1 MMPSPDTAR
10 TQSSDLF
17 GADPMINL
25 LPHDGTVNYHGRV
38 LSAADSDRYLAA
50 LLANVPWKHDEL
62 VIFGRHIVTAR
73 EVAWFGD
80 AGCAYTYSGT
90 TKQAVPWNA
99 ELRELKALVEKLTQ
113 TTYNSCL
120 ANLYHDG
127 SEGMA
132 WHSDDEKELARC
144 ATIASLSLG
153 AERKFS
159 FRHKRTQE
167 TTSVTL
173 EHGSLLAM
181 RDATQLHWLHS
192 LPKSKKVTA
201 PRINL
206 TFRTILLQ

>member
-1 MMPSPDTAR
+1 MS
-10 TQSSDLF
+10 QNSGLF
-17 GADPMINL
+17 GYAPSANL
-25 LPHDGTVNYHGRV
+25 LPHDGTVNYHGPV
-38 LSAADSDRYLAA
+38 LGIAEADRYLAA
-50 LLANVPWKHDEL
+50 LLTNVPWKSDEL
-62 VIFGRHIVTAR
+62 VIFGRHIVTSR
-73 EVAWFGD
+73 QVAWFGD

-113 TTYNSCL
+113 CTYNSCL

-132 WHSDDEKELARC
+132 WHSDDEKELAPS
-144 ATIASLSLG
+144 ATIASLSFG

-159 FRHKRTQE
+159 FKHKRTQE
-167 TTSVTL
+167 TTSLML

-181 RDATQLHWLHS
+181 RHTTQLHWLHS
-192 LPKSKKVTA
+192 LPKTKKIAT

-206 TFRTILLQ
+206 TFRTILPA

>member
-1 MMPSPDTAR
+1 MTPSPDTAR
-10 TQSSDLF
+10 PQGSDLF
-17 GADPMINL
+17 GCDPTVNL
-25 LPHDGTVNYHGRV
+25 LPHDGTVNYYGPI
-38 LSAADSDRYLAA
+38 LSTAEADRYLAA

-62 VIFGRHIVTAR
+62 VIFGRHIVTVR

-80 AGCAYTYSGT
+80 AGCTYTYSGT

-99 ELRELKALVEKLTQ
+99 ELRELKAFVEKLTQ
-113 TTYNSCL
+113 ATYNSCL

-132 WHSDDEKELARC
+132 WHSDDEKELAPC
-144 ATIASLSLG
+144 ATIASLSFG

-159 FRHKRTQE
+159 FKHKHTQK
-167 TTSVTL
+167 TASLML

-181 RDATQLHWLHS
+181 RDTTQIHWLHS
-192 LPKSKKVTA
+192 LPKAKKIAT

-206 TFRTILLQ
+206 TFRTILTQ

>member
-1 MMPSPDTAR
+1 MPC
-10 TQSSDLF
+10 
-17 GADPMINL
+17 
-25 LPHDGTVNYHGRV
+25 DGTVNYHGPI
-38 LSAADSDRYLAA
+38 LSGAEADHYLAA
-50 LLANVPWKHDEL
+50 LLGNVPWKHDEL
-62 VIFGRHIVTAR
+62 VIFGRHIVTTR

-90 TKQAVPWNA
+90 TKQAVPWFT
-99 ELRELKALVEKLTQ
+99 ELSNLKALVEKLTQ

-132 WHSDDEKELARC
+132 WHSDDEKELAPC
-144 ATIASLSLG
+144 ATIASLSFG

-159 FRHKRTQE
+159 FKHKRTQE
-167 TTSVTL
+167 TTSLML

-181 RDATQLHWLHS
+181 RDTTQLHWLHS
-192 LPKSKKVTA
+192 LPKAKKITT

-206 TFRTILLQ
+206 TFRTILTQ